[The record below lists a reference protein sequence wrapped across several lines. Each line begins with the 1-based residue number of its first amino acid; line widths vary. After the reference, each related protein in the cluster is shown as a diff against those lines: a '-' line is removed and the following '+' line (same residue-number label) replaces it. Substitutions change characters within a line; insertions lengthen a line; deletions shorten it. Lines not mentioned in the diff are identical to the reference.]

1 MCYECG
7 ATLAATDMYSGRLNV
22 SCPTC
27 GGDVDKY
34 GDAGFPTSFQ
44 EMYKLNTLRI
54 AHSYNPV
61 TSNSEDWDIVI
72 YKSPPEPGTNISE
85 PEFRV
90 NGVDVLSYIQ
100 NPTTLQ
106 YSVSN
111 GYPRKSGTKGL
122 LRNGEGY
129 VMESWEWKSLLDENG
144 FFSPD
149 KWEAYATQHGIT
161 VYDTKDIDNWRS
173 YASLLDEFSAE
184 AIAPIMPS
192 IYDVHFPVTSKRNR
206 LTLDGKKVYSDL

>member
-1 MCYECG
+1 
-7 ATLAATDMYSGRLNV
+7 MYSGRFNV

-27 GGDVDKY
+27 GSDVEKY
-34 GDAGFPTSFQ
+34 GDGGFPTSFQ

-72 YKSPPEPGTNISE
+72 YKSPPLPGTNISE
-85 PEFRV
+85 PELRV
-90 NGVDVLSYIQ
+90 NGVDILSYTQ

-106 YSVSN
+106 YSVN
-111 GYPRKSGTKGL
+111 DGYPRKSGTKGL

-129 VMESWEWKSLLDENG
+129 VMESWEWKSLLNEDG
-144 FFSPD
+144 FFDPD
-149 KWEAYATQHGIT
+149 KWKAYATQYKIT
-161 VYDTKDIDNWRS
+161 VYDTQDIDNWRS
-173 YASLLDEFSAE
+173 YASLLGEFSAE

-192 IYDVHFPVTSKRNR
+192 IYDIHFPVSSKRNR
-206 LTLDGKKVYSDL
+206 LTLDGKKKYSDL